1 MEEPIILLVV
11 VSAFNVPNAL
21 VHRDKILHH
30 AGYLLLVGHLPRAKY
45 RASHLVGR
53 GDGDG
58 VKRCSRL
65 IPPMLPII
73 YVPTKNILGKPAK
86 LKRRNDVKRL
96 PRCVDYV
103 EALVKQIV
111 RKDSQHSSKAQTVRR
126 NVPYPAP
133 ESFRFDPNTATVEDF
148 CRLGFTPKQAESI
161 HAYRQKGGRFHRKS
175 DFAKSYVV
183 SDSVYKRLEQYIDI
197 PLLDLNDADSAAL
210 DALPG
215 IGGWYAS
222 KIIEYRNS
230 LGGYSCKEQ
239 LLEIYRF
246 DQQKYDALKDLVTI
260 KEPYVYPLWSLPAD
274 SLRKHPYIRNY
285 ETAKAIVM
293 FREHNPPDAW
303 TVEQLRSAGVISSES
318 ATLISVCAQHK

>member
-1 MEEPIILLVV
+1 MKDNDKGRGGLQQSFLTGVI
-11 VSAFNVPNAL
+11 AL
-21 VHRDKILHH
+21 VF
-30 AGYLLLVGHLPRAKY
+30 LLVGYQTALLVPRAAVVKIAANRDEPDTVFVY
-45 RASHLVGR
+45 VQPEGLVQES
-53 GDGDG
+53 GDDAVGQ
-58 VKRCSRL
+58 
-65 IPPMLPII
+65 
-73 YVPTKNILGKPAK
+73 NA
-86 LKRRNDVKRL
+86 
-96 PRCVDYV
+96 
-103 EALVKQIV
+103 VKQIV
-111 RKDSQHSSKAQTVRR
+111 RKDSQHSSRAQTVRR

-161 HAYRQKGGRFHRKS
+161 HVYRQKGGRFHRKS

-183 SDSVYKRLEQYIDI
+183 SDSVYRRLEQYIDI

-222 KIIEYRNS
+222 KIVEYRNS

-285 ETAKAIVM
+285 ETANAIVL
-293 FREHNPPDAW
+293 FPTHNPPDSW
-303 TVEQLRSAGVISSES
+303 TIDNLHSAGICSIETAVRLKRI
-318 ATLISVCAQHK
+318 VQ

>member
-1 MEEPIILLVV
+1 MLEFLDSVLQAFNFGCMKDSEKGRGGLQQSFLTGVIALVFLLVGYQT
-11 VSAFNVPNAL
+11 ALL
-21 VHRDKILHH
+21 VHRAAVVKIAANRDEPDTVYVFVQPEASAHES
-30 AGYLLLVGHLPRAKY
+30 AGNP
-45 RASHLVGR
+45 
-53 GDGDG
+53 
-58 VKRCSRL
+58 
-65 IPPMLPII
+65 
-73 YVPTKNILGKPAK
+73 LGQKA
-86 LKRRNDVKRL
+86 
-96 PRCVDYV
+96 
-103 EALVKQIV
+103 VKQTV
-111 RKDSQHSSKAQTVRR
+111 RKDSQHSSRAQAVRR
-126 NVPYPAP
+126 NVPYPAT
-133 ESFRFDPNTATVEDF
+133 ESFRFDPNTASVEDF

-161 HAYRQKGGRFHRKS
+161 DAYRKKGGRFHRKS

-183 SDSVYKRLEQYIDI
+183 SDSVYRRLEQYIDI

-222 KIIEYRNS
+222 KIIEYRNI
-230 LGGYSCKEQ
+230 LGGYSTKEQ

-285 ETAKAIVM
+285 ETAKAIVL

-303 TVEQLRSAGVISSES
+303 SVDDLRSAGILSKES
-318 ATLISVCAQHK
+318 ALRLKSVIE

>member
-1 MEEPIILLVV
+1 MKDSEKSRGGLQQSFLTGVI
-11 VSAFNVPNAL
+11 AL
-21 VHRDKILHH
+21 VF
-30 AGYLLLVGHLPRAKY
+30 LLVGYQTALLIH
-45 RASHLVGR
+45 RASVVKIAANRDEPDTVFVYVQPEGMAQESGDDAVGQKA
-53 GDGDG
+53 G
-58 VKRCSRL
+58 
-65 IPPMLPII
+65 
-73 YVPTKNILGKPAK
+73 
-86 LKRRNDVKRL
+86 
-96 PRCVDYV
+96 
-103 EALVKQIV
+103 KQIV
-111 RKDSQHSSKAQTVRR
+111 RKDSQHSSRAQTVRR

-183 SDSVYKRLEQYIDI
+183 SDSVYRRLEQYIDI

-285 ETAKAIVM
+285 ETANAMVL
-293 FREHNPPDAW
+293 FRNHNPPDSW
-303 TVEQLRSAGVISSES
+303 TIDNLHSAGICSIETTVRLKRI
-318 ATLISVCAQHK
+318 VQ

>member
-1 MEEPIILLVV
+1 MLEFLDSVSQAFNFDCMKDGEKGRGGLQQSFLTGVIALVFLLVGYQT
-11 VSAFNVPNAL
+11 ALL
-21 VHRDKILHH
+21 VHRAAIMKIT
-30 AGYLLLVGHLPRAKY
+30 ANRDEPDTVFVYMQPESSAQETGGNSVGQKEVRQ
-45 RASHLVGR
+45 
-53 GDGDG
+53 
-58 VKRCSRL
+58 
-65 IPPMLPII
+65 
-73 YVPTKNILGKPAK
+73 T
-86 LKRRNDVKRL
+86 
-96 PRCVDYV
+96 
-103 EALVKQIV
+103 V
-111 RKDSQHSSKAQTVRR
+111 RKDSQHSSRAQAVRR
-126 NVPYPAP
+126 NVPYSVP

-161 HAYRQKGGRFHRKS
+161 DAYRKKGGRFHRRS

-183 SDSVYKRLEQYIDI
+183 SDSVYRRLEQYIDI

-230 LGGYSCKEQ
+230 LGGYSSKEQ

-260 KEPYVYPLWSLPAD
+260 KDPYVYPLWSLPAD

-285 ETAKAIVM
+285 ETAKSIVL
-293 FREHNPPDAW
+293 FRDNNPPDAW

-318 ATLISVCAQHK
+318 AALISVCVQHK

>member
-1 MEEPIILLVV
+1 MKLEFLDSVSQAFNFGCMKDSEKGRGGLQQSFLTGVIALVFLLVGYQT
-11 VSAFNVPNAL
+11 ALL
-21 VHRDKILHH
+21 VHRAAVVKI
-30 AGYLLLVGHLPRAKY
+30 AANRDEPDTVF
-45 RASHLVGR
+45 
-53 GDGDG
+53 
-58 VKRCSRL
+58 
-65 IPPMLPII
+65 I
-73 YVPTKNILGKPAK
+73 YVQPEGLAQESGGNA
-86 LKRRNDVKRL
+86 
-96 PRCVDYV
+96 V
-103 EALVKQIV
+103 EQKEVKQTV
-111 RKDSQHSSKAQTVRR
+111 HKDSRHSSRAQTVRR

-197 PLLDLNDADSAAL
+197 PLLDLNDADSTAL

-230 LGGYSCKEQ
+230 LGGYSSKEQ

-293 FREHNPPDAW
+293 FREHNSADLW
-303 TVEQLRSAGVISSES
+303 TIENLSTAGIINSDLALKLSRV
-318 ATLISVCAQHK
+318 VR

>member
-1 MEEPIILLVV
+1 MKLEFLDS
-11 VSAFNVPNAL
+11 VSQAFNFGCMKDSEKGRGGLQQSFLTGVIAL
-21 VHRDKILHH
+21 VF
-30 AGYLLLVGHLPRAKY
+30 LLVGYQTALMIHRAT
-45 RASHLVGR
+45 V
-53 GDGDG
+53 
-58 VKRCSRL
+58 VKIAANRDEPDTVFVYVEPE
-65 IPPMLPII
+65 IPVEESGGQMDSAREANQGLRT
-73 YVPTKNILGKPAK
+73 V
-86 LKRRNDVKRL
+86 RRN
-96 PRCVDYV
+96 
-103 EALVKQIV
+103 
-111 RKDSQHSSKAQTVRR
+111 SQHSSRAQAVRR

-197 PLLDLNDADSAAL
+197 PLLDLNDADSTAL

-230 LGGYSCKEQ
+230 LGGYSSKEQ
-239 LLEIYRF
+239 LMEIYRF

-285 ETAKAIVM
+285 ETANAIVM
-293 FREHNPPDAW
+293 FREHNPPDLW
-303 TVEQLRSAGVISSES
+303 TIENLSPAGIISPES
-318 ATLISVCAQHK
+318 ARRMAVCVQPQK